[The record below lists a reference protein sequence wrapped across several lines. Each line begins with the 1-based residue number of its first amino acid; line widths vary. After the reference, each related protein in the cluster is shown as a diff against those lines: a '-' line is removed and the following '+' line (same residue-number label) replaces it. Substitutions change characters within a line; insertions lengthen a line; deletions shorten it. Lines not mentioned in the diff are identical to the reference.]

1 MAFST
6 VIDPRAMQ
14 DIQQAI
20 DFYENQQPGI
30 GKHFEEIL
38 NQDLLMLQQNPFFQV
53 RYENVHCLPLKKYPY
68 MIHFTVD
75 EKEQLITVRAVLNTS
90 RNPKIWKSRS

>member
-20 DFYENQQPGI
+20 DYYENQQPGL
-30 GKHFEEIL
+30 GKQFEEFL
-38 NQDLLMLQQNPFFQV
+38 NRNLSKLQQNPFFQV
-53 RYENVHCLPLKKYPY
+53 RYENVHCLPLKQHPY

-90 RNPKIWKSRS
+90 RNPKIWKDRF

>member
-1 MAFST
+1 MAFSIA
-6 VIDPRAMQ
+6 VDPRAMQ

-20 DFYENQQPGI
+20 DFYENQQPGL
-30 GKHFEEIL
+30 GKQFEEIL
-38 NQDLLMLQQNPFFQV
+38 NQQLLRLEHTPFFQL

-90 RNPKIWKSRS
+90 